1 MLGSKNGSRC
11 SNCDTVSDLV
21 VVFTPQGKRGFCG
34 PVCAVN
40 YEQKKMRLDGE
51 YEEMYNAPP
60 KTGVR
65 ALTKEIKE
73 IERLV
78 DSLKR
83 IDYYSTIT
91 YTRRKRLTLERIREL
106 CEKIKIQID
115 SLKYDSTFRAEDEIA
130 VTVEDVIRQFYWTM
144 FNLRQM
150 INTDVKETQK
160 FIERVVDVL
169 EEEYPEIKNE
179 FSS

>member
-1 MLGSKNGSRC
+1 MLGIKKGSRC
-11 SNCDTVSDLV
+11 SNCDTVSDLI

-34 PVCAVN
+34 PVCQVN

-51 YEEMYNAPP
+51 YEEKYNAPS
-60 KTGVR
+60 KSGVR
-65 ALTKEIKE
+65 AVTKEIQE
-73 IERLV
+73 MERLL

-91 YTRRKRLTLERIREL
+91 YTRRKRLTLDRIREI

-115 SLKYDSTFRAEDEIA
+115 SLKYDDKFSAEDEIT
-130 VTVEDVIRQFYWTM
+130 VTVQDVVRQFYWTM
-144 FNLRQM
+144 FNLKNM
-150 INTDVKETQK
+150 INTD
-160 FIERVVDVL
+160 IEGTHKYIEKVVDVL

-179 FSS
+179 FE

>member
-1 MLGSKNGSRC
+1 MLGIKKGSRC
-11 SNCDTVSDLV
+11 SNCDTISDVV
-21 VVFTPQGKRGFCG
+21 VVFTPQGKKGFCG

-51 YEEMYNAPP
+51 YEESYNSPI
-60 KTGVR
+60 KNGVK
-65 ALTKEIKE
+65 AVTKEIQE
-73 IERLV
+73 LERLV

-91 YTRRKRLTLERIREL
+91 YKRRKRLTLERIKDI

-115 SLKYDSTFRAEDEIA
+115 SLKYDSTFRAEDEISM
-130 VTVEDVIRQFYWTM
+130 TVEDVIRQFYWTM
-144 FNLRQM
+144 FNLKRM
-150 INTDVKETQK
+150 INTDIKETQK
-160 FIERVVDVL
+160 FIEGVISVL

>member
-11 SNCDTVSDLV
+11 SNCDVISDLV
-21 VVFTPQGKRGFCG
+21 IVFTPQGKKGFCG

-40 YEQKKMRLDGE
+40 YEQKKMMLEGE
-51 YEEMYNAPP
+51 YEERYNAPM

-65 ALTKEIKE
+65 AVSKEIQELDKL
-73 IERLV
+73 I

-91 YTRRKRLTLERIREL
+91 YTRRKRLTLERIRDI

-115 SLKYDSTFRAEDEIA
+115 SLKYDSTFRAEDEIG
-130 VTVEDVIRQFYWTM
+130 VTVKDVIRQFYWTM
-144 FNLRQM
+144 FNLKNM

-160 FIERVVDVL
+160 FIEKVVSVL
-169 EEEYPEIKNE
+169 EEEYPEIKK
-179 FSS
+179 

>member
-1 MLGSKNGSRC
+1 MLRIKKGSRC
-11 SNCDTVSDLV
+11 SNCDTISDLV

-40 YEQKKMRLDGE
+40 YEQKKMRLDGG
-51 YEEMYNAPP
+51 YEESYNSPV
-60 KTGVR
+60 KTGVK
-65 ALTKEIKE
+65 AVTKEIQE
-73 IERLV
+73 LERLV

-91 YTRRKRLTLERIREL
+91 YKRRKRLTLERIRDI

-115 SLKYDSTFRAEDEIA
+115 SLKYDSTFRAEDDISM
-130 VTVEDVIRQFYWTM
+130 TVEDVIRQFYWTM
-144 FNLRQM
+144 FNLKKM
-150 INTDVKETQK
+150 INTDIKETQK
-160 FIERVVDVL
+160 FIERVVNVL